1 MKEHVNKGNNQGSLH
16 NIFNN
21 NGAIMNLDLNL
32 DDSERFAK

>member
-1 MKEHVNKGNNQGSLH
+1 MKEHVNKGNNQGCLH

-21 NGAIMNLDLNL
+21 SGAMMNLDVNL